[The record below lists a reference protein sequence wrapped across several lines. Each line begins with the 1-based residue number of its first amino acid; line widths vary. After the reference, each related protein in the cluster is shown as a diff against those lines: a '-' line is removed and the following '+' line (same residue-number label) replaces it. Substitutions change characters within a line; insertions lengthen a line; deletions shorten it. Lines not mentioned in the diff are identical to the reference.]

1 MNPKIQDIKSYQDG
15 LNKNLNDKID
25 FFINQ
30 IDSDIDYI
38 IDFGSANGSLMQKV
52 IEMHDN
58 IKVVCIDNNRKMRK
72 LCYKNMKEYKQ
83 FISVYKS
90 LKSFERHNS
99 INYKKTVII
108 LSSVV
113 HELFY
118 YLTESKAKK
127 LLYEVFN
134 KGFSKII
141 IRDMSV
147 SSNTDIFFNDK
158 CQYYKNFY
166 DKINKEIYL
175 NKSWK
180 FYLKKCKINEIK
192 LNDVIQFLFK
202 YQYSNPSKNLIANW
216 ERECKLNYFPLKYEE
231 LRKMYMSFG
240 KMYDISYEQHYIP
253 NYIYNSI
260 LEDFKISLKD
270 LTHYKLIFSKNNIK
284 N

>member
-30 IDSDIDYI
+30 ID
-38 IDFGSANGSLMQKV
+38 
-52 IEMHDN
+52 
-58 IKVVCIDNNRKMRK
+58 
-72 LCYKNMKEYKQ
+72 
-83 FISVYKS
+83 
-90 LKSFERHNS
+90 
-99 INYKKTVII
+99 
-108 LSSVV
+108 
-113 HELFY
+113 
-118 YLTESKAKK
+118 
-127 LLYEVFN
+127 
-134 KGFSKII
+134 
-141 IRDMSV
+141 
-147 SSNTDIFFNDK
+147 
-158 CQYYKNFY
+158 
-166 DKINKEIYL
+166 
-175 NKSWK
+175 
-180 FYLKKCKINEIK
+180 NEIK
-192 LNDVIQFLFK
+192 LNDVIQFLLK

-216 ERECKLNYFPLKYEE
+216 ERECKENYFPLKYEE